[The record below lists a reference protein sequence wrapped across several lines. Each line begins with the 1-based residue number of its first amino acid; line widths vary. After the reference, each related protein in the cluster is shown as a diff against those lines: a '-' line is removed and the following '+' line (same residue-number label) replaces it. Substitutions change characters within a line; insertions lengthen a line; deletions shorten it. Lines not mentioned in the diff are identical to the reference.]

1 MNKLFH
7 YYYSKKG
14 LNSVSSH
21 GIGSSS
27 GIIKL
32 SGNYNGLNLES
43 TIKKNL
49 LSSNNNI
56 NSNNHTIKYDSNKF
70 SNNNKN
76 QIKYTKNNIT
86 TLPETNNN
94 QNQIFN
100 QNNQNLFYNMNNTN
114 STPKEI
120 NFDFYKIKDNSNQEN
135 KSPNLNIMNKN

>member
-1 MNKLFH
+1 MNKVFH
-7 YYYSKKG
+7 YYYSKKAI
-14 LNSVSSH
+14 NTVSSR

-43 TIKKNL
+43 TIKKNI
-49 LSSNNNI
+49 LSSNNNNI

-70 SNNNKN
+70 SNKNKN

-86 TLPETNNN
+86 TLTETNNN

-100 QNNQNLFYNMNNTN
+100 QNNQNLFDNMNN
-114 STPKEI
+114 S
-120 NFDFYKIKDNSNQEN
+120 
-135 KSPNLNIMNKN
+135 